1 MSSPLVLFLRAAGE
15 RCVGAAKAC
24 VAAVEVTTL
33 SLMDGLTV
41 AWQVP
46 KCLINPKKAID
57 DEIQEHLSWDHY
69 NTLEVVGLNSGL
81 TQVRMIMKVHTC
93 CY

>member
-24 VAAVEVTTL
+24 VAAVE
-33 SLMDGLTV
+33 
-41 AWQVP
+41 VP